1 MPRADAPFPSI
12 RMRLSLEGGRAV
24 NLNKIPLKKA
34 LRTAAVAAALTLT
47 ATTAMPGVATAAE
60 TIRFAVTDVE
70 GLEAL
75 QREFKPF
82 ADMLAEA
89 SGLEVEMF
97 PVTSRTAAAEAM
109 RAKKVDFVLTG
120 PAEYVVM
127 QKLTQAYPVV
137 GFSRPDYFSAI
148 IVMADS
154 GINAPAELKGKTVA
168 FDDIGSTSGHL
179 GPMQLLADYGLDP
192 AKELKPM
199 HVSRNVAHE
208 ALKRGDVAAIGVNY
222 RSWTDR
228 VRAKDPDLP
237 PGAFKVIARGPDLP
251 NDVLLAGPH
260 VDKAVVENVRTV
272 FSEKSGELI
281 AAILKGEDN
290 QKYKGMQF
298 LPGVKDSDYDYV
310 RHAYAT
316 IGYPQYSD
324 FVGN

>member
-1 MPRADAPFPSI
+1 VI
-12 RMRLSLEGGRAV
+12 
-24 NLNKIPLKKA
+24 LKKLA
-34 LRTAAVAAALTLT
+34 LKKVLGSAAVAAALTLT
-47 ATTAMPGVATAAE
+47 ATTSATAAE

-82 ADMLAEA
+82 ADVLAQA
-89 SGLEVEMF
+89 SGMKVEMF

-109 RAKKVDFVLTG
+109 RAEKVDFVLTG

-127 QKLTQAYPVV
+127 QKLAKAYPVV

-179 GPMQLLADYGLDP
+179 GPMQLLADYGLAP
-192 AKELKPM
+192 AKQVKPM
-199 HVSRNVAHE
+199 HVNRNIAHE

-228 VRAKDPDLP
+228 VRAKDTDLP

-251 NDVLLAGPH
+251 NDLLLAGPH
-260 VDKAVVENVRTV
+260 VDKAVVEKVRTV
-272 FSEKSGELI
+272 FGERSDDLI

-290 QKYKGMQF
+290 QKYKGMKF
-298 LPGVKDSDYDYV
+298 LPGVKDADYDYV
-310 RHAYAT
+310 RQAYAT

>member
-1 MPRADAPFPSI
+1 MLPSKTTMRRA
-12 RMRLSLEGGRAV
+12 LG
-24 NLNKIPLKKA
+24 
-34 LRTAAVAAALTLT
+34 AAGLAAALSLS
-47 ATTAMPGVATAAE
+47 AFAPVAEAAE
-60 TIRFAVTDVE
+60 PLRFAVTDVE
-70 GLEAL
+70 GLETL
-75 QREFKPF
+75 QREFGPF
-82 ADMLAEA
+82 ADVLAKA
-89 SGLEVEMF
+89 SGAEVKLF
-97 PVTSRTAAAEAM
+97 AVTNRTAAAEAL

-127 QKLTQAYPVV
+127 QKLTNASPVV

-148 IVMADS
+148 VVMADS
-154 GINAPAELKGKTVA
+154 GINAPSDLKGKTVA

-192 AKELKPM
+192 RNEVKAM

-228 VRAKDPDLP
+228 VRDKDTAAS
-237 PGAFKVIARGPDLP
+237 PGSFKVIARGPDLP
-251 NDVLLAGPH
+251 NDILIAGAH
-260 VDKAVVENVRTV
+260 VDPAVIANVRTA
-272 FSEKSGELI
+272 FSEHSDELI

-290 QKYKGMQF
+290 QKYSGMKF
-298 LPGVKDSDYDYV
+298 LPNVKDADYQYV
-310 RHAYAT
+310 RNAYAT

>member
-1 MPRADAPFPSI
+1 MLPT
-12 RMRLSLEGGRAV
+12 
-24 NLNKIPLKKA
+24 KTTLKHA
-34 LRTAAVAAALTLT
+34 LGAAGLAAALSLS
-47 ATTAMPGVATAAE
+47 AVAPGTAAE
-60 TIRFAVTDVE
+60 PLRFAVTDVE
-70 GLEAL
+70 GLETL
-75 QREFKPF
+75 QREFGPF
-82 ADMLAEA
+82 ADVLAEA
-89 SGLEVEMF
+89 GGMEVKLF
-97 PVTSRTAAAEAM
+97 AVTNRTAAAEAL

-127 QKLTQAYPVV
+127 QKMTKASPVV

-154 GINAPAELKGKTVA
+154 GINAPSELKGKTVA

-192 AKELKPM
+192 RNEVKSM
-199 HVSRNVAHE
+199 HVNRNVAHE

-228 VRAKDPDLP
+228 TRAKDTSTS

-251 NDVLLAGPH
+251 NDILIAGAH
-260 VDKAVVENVRTV
+260 VDPAVIAKVREI
-272 FSEKSGELI
+272 FAEHSDELI
-281 AAILKGEDN
+281 AAVLKGEEN
-290 QKYKGMQF
+290 QKYAGMKF
-298 LPGVKDSDYDYV
+298 LPNVKDADYQYV
-310 RHAYAT
+310 RNAYAT

>member
-1 MPRADAPFPSI
+1 MI
-12 RMRLSLEGGRAV
+12 R
-24 NLNKIPLKKA
+24 IPGLKSMLGA
-34 LRTAAVAAALTLT
+34 AAVAAALSLP
-47 ATTAMPGVATAAE
+47 AAGAGAAE
-60 TIRFAVTDVE
+60 SIRFAVTDVE

-75 QREFKPF
+75 QREFQPF
-82 ADMLAEA
+82 AEVLAEA
-89 SGLEVEMF
+89 SGMEIEMF
-97 PVTSRTAAAEAM
+97 PVTSRTAAAEAL
-109 RAKKVDFVLTG
+109 RAEKVDFVLTG

-148 IVMADS
+148 VVMADS
-154 GINAPAELKGKTVA
+154 GINAPIELKGKTVA

-179 GPMQLLADYGLDP
+179 APMQLLADYGLDP
-192 AKELKPM
+192 AKDLKPM
-199 HVSRNVAHE
+199 HVNRNIAHE
-208 ALKRGDVAAIGVNY
+208 ALKRGDVAAIGINY

-251 NDVLLAGPH
+251 NDLLLAGPH
-260 VDKAVVENVRTV
+260 VDKAVVENVREV
-272 FSEKSGELI
+272 FDARSDELI

-290 QKYKGMQF
+290 QKYKGMKF
-298 LPGVKDSDYDYV
+298 LSGVKDSDYQYV
-310 RHAYAT
+310 RDAYAT

>member
-1 MPRADAPFPSI
+1 MI
-12 RMRLSLEGGRAV
+12 
-24 NLNKIPLKKA
+24 LKKLA
-34 LRTAAVAAALTLT
+34 LKKVLGSAAVAAALTLT
-47 ATTAMPGVATAAE
+47 VTTSATAAE

-82 ADMLAEA
+82 ADVLAQA
-89 SGLEVEMF
+89 SGMKVEMF

-109 RAKKVDFVLTG
+109 RAEKVDFVLTG

-127 QKLTQAYPVV
+127 QKLAKAYPVV

-192 AKELKPM
+192 AKQVKPM
-199 HVSRNVAHE
+199 HVNRNIAHE

-228 VRAKDPDLP
+228 VRAKDTDLP

-251 NDVLLAGPH
+251 NDLLLAGPH
-260 VDKAVVENVRTV
+260 VDKAVVEKVRTV
-272 FSEKSGELI
+272 FGERSDDLI

-290 QKYKGMQF
+290 QKYKGMKF

-310 RHAYAT
+310 RAAYAT

>member
-1 MPRADAPFPSI
+1 MLPSKTTI
-12 RMRLSLEGGRAV
+12 RH
-24 NLNKIPLKKA
+24 A
-34 LRTAAVAAALTLT
+34 LGAAGLAAALSLS
-47 ATTAMPGVATAAE
+47 ALPAQSAE
-60 TIRFAVTDVE
+60 PLRFAVTDVE
-70 GLEAL
+70 GLETL
-75 QREFKPF
+75 QREFGPF
-82 ADMLAEA
+82 ADVLAEA
-89 SGLEVEMF
+89 SGAEVKLF
-97 PVTSRTAAAEAM
+97 AVTNRTAAAEAL

-127 QKLTQAYPVV
+127 QKLTNASPVV

-148 IVMADS
+148 VVMADS
-154 GINAPAELKGKTVA
+154 GINAPSELKGKTVA

-192 AKELKPM
+192 RNEVKSM

-228 VRAKDPDLP
+228 VRAKDTETS
-237 PGAFKVIARGPDLP
+237 PGSFKVIARGPDLP
-251 NDVLLAGPH
+251 NDILIAGAH
-260 VDKAVVENVRTV
+260 VDPAVVAKVRAV
-272 FSEKSGELI
+272 FSENSDELI

-290 QKYKGMQF
+290 QKYAGMKF
-298 LPGVKDSDYDYV
+298 LPNVKDADYQYV
-310 RHAYAT
+310 RNAYAT

>member
-1 MPRADAPFPSI
+1 MLRKFFAAAGLAAG
-12 RMRLSLEGGRAV
+12 LSL
-24 NLNKIPLKKA
+24 
-34 LRTAAVAAALTLT
+34 AATGSAA
-47 ATTAMPGVATAAE
+47 AAE

-82 ADMLAEA
+82 ADVLAEA
-89 SGLEVEMF
+89 SGLKVELF
-97 PVTSRTAAAEAM
+97 AVTSRNAAAEAL
-109 RAKKVDFVLTG
+109 RAEKVDFVLTG

-127 QKLTQAYPVV
+127 QKLAKATPVV

-148 IVMADS
+148 VVMADS
-154 GINAPAELKGKTVA
+154 GINAPKDLKGKTVT

-192 AKELKPM
+192 RNDVKAM
-199 HVSRNVAHE
+199 HVHRNVAHE

-228 VRAKDPDLP
+228 VRDKDPDTE

-251 NDVLLAGPH
+251 NDILMAGSH
-260 VDKAVVENVRTV
+260 VDRAVIEKVRTA
-272 FSEKSGELI
+272 FTENSDALI
-281 AAILKGEDN
+281 AAVLQGEDN
-290 QKYKGMQF
+290 QKYKGMKF
-298 LPGVKDSDYDYV
+298 LPTVKDADYQYIRD
-310 RHAYAT
+310 AYAT
-316 IGYPQYSD
+316 IGYPQYAD

>member
-1 MPRADAPFPSI
+1 MI
-12 RMRLSLEGGRAV
+12 LKKL
-24 NLNKIPLKKA
+24 PLKKM
-34 LRTAAVAAALTLT
+34 LGTAAVAAAMTL
-47 ATTAMPGVATAAE
+47 AAGAASAADS
-60 TIRFAVTDVE
+60 IRFAVTDVE
-70 GLEAL
+70 GLESL
-75 QREFKPF
+75 QREFGPF
-82 ADMLAEA
+82 AKVLSEA

-97 PVTSRTAAAEAM
+97 AVTSRTAAAEAM

-148 IVMADS
+148 IVMAES
-154 GINAPAELKGKTVA
+154 GLNGPADLKGKTVA

-192 AKELKPM
+192 RKEIKSM
-199 HVSRNVAHE
+199 HVNRNVAHE

-251 NDVLLAGPH
+251 NDLLLAGPH
-260 VDKAVVENVRTV
+260 VDKAVVEKVRATL
-272 FSEKSGELI
+272 SERSDELI
-281 AAILKGEDN
+281 AAVLQGEDN

-310 RHAYAT
+310 RRAYAT
-316 IGYPQYSD
+316 IGYPQYAD

>member
-1 MPRADAPFPSI
+1 MI
-12 RMRLSLEGGRAV
+12 
-24 NLNKIPLKKA
+24 LKKHA
-34 LRTAAVAAALTLT
+34 LTKVLGSAAIAAALTLG
-47 ATTAMPGVATAAE
+47 AAANAAE

-82 ADMLAEA
+82 ADVLAEA
-89 SGLEVEMF
+89 SGLEVKMF

-154 GINAPAELKGKTVA
+154 GINVPAELKGKTVA

-192 AKELKPM
+192 AEEVKPL
-199 HVSRNVAHE
+199 HVNRNIAHE

-251 NDVLLAGPH
+251 NDVLLAGAH
-260 VDKAVVENVRTV
+260 VDKVVVEKVRTV
-272 FSEKSGELI
+272 FSEKSDQLI
-281 AAILKGEDN
+281 AAILEGEDN
-290 QKYKGMQF
+290 QKYKGMKF